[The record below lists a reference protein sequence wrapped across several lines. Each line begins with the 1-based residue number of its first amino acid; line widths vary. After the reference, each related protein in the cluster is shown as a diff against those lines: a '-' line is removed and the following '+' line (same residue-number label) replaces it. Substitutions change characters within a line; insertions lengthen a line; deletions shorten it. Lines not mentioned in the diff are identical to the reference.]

1 MLNRKR
7 SLILVAAALFVLTTL
22 PAFGQY
28 WGVPGSAGD
37 IDDASETLFDTDG
50 PTLKFKS
57 GQTGTIVARYPV
69 FSGVQDPNWTD
80 LAVNYTGAGVSVKLI
95 GLIYCQKFTDQI
107 LSETFP
113 AGESNSCEGAS
124 VPTGTWDFS
133 QWTYYVE
140 LTLTRSSTATDPQVH
155 QIHFQ

>member
-1 MLNRKR
+1 MKR
-7 SLILVAAALFVLTTL
+7 LILVLLLLTTL

-37 IDDASETLFDTDG
+37 VDDASQTLFDTDG

-95 GLIYCQKFTDQI
+95 GMIHCQKFTSQI
-107 LSETFP
+107 VSEAMPT
-113 AGESNSCEGAS
+113 GESNTCEGAS
-124 VPTGTWDFS
+124 VPGTHTWDFS

-140 LTLTRSSTATDPQVH
+140 VTLTRSSTATDPQLH
-155 QIHFQ
+155 QLHFQ